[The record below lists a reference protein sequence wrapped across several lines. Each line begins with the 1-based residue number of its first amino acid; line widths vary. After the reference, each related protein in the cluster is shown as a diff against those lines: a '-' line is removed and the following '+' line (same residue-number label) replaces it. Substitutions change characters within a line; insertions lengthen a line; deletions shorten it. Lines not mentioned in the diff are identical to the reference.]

1 MKIFEMNFMKV
12 YYMMLKSFIS
22 WGIFYKLFVYKEFV
36 WIVVI
41 CMFFFF
47 FIDEEKIIF
56 VMFRVCVFFVS
67 ILGIII

>member
-1 MKIFEMNFMKV
+1 MYEYVCIKEERKKIKICIVFTKIFEMNFMKV

-22 WGIFYKLFVYKEFV
+22 RGIFYKLFVYKEFV

-47 FIDEEKIIF
+47 
-56 VMFRVCVFFVS
+56 
-67 ILGIII
+67 L

>member
-1 MKIFEMNFMKV
+1 MDCSYLYV
-12 YYMMLKSFIS
+12 
-22 WGIFYKLFVYKEFV
+22 
-36 WIVVI
+36 
-41 CMFFFF
+41 FFF